1 MRIFKKFKKNT
12 EMKQNLRVKLKAA
25 LIIVTA
31 QAVRVPWT
39 LVRRLREHL
48 ASTEASRVC
57 DPGH

>member
-12 EMKQNLRVKLKAA
+12 EMKQIRVKLKAA